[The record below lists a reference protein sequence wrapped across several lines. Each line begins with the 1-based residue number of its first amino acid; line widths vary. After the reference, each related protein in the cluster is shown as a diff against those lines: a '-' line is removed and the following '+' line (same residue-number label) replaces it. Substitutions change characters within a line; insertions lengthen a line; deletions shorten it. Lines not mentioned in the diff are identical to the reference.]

1 MDVISAVETIKRKFT
16 ESGNPAKVPLLKG
29 KKGKTA
35 FTATLDDDGIW
46 VDNLGNQP
54 FLPWAAFQEAVCI
67 LIRNGGRAKRGNALG
82 PRLGTPDLPI
92 DSVEGHVAHVVYGNR
107 KGDSVL
113 RRITPI
119 ACILIW
125 AGVCEAAPNE
135 IVLRGFA

>member
-1 MDVISAVETIKRKFT
+1 MDVISTVEAIKRKFA

-35 FTATLDDDGIW
+35 FSATLGDNGIW

-67 LIRNGGRAKRGNALG
+67 LIRKGGRAKRGKARSAKLG
-82 PRLGTPDLPI
+82 DPDLPM
-92 DSVEGHVAHVVYGNR
+92 DSVEGHVAHVVYAKR
-107 KGDSVL
+107 TGDSIFQ
-113 RRITPI
+113 RITPI

-125 AGVCEAAPNE
+125 AGACEAAPNE